1 MQGTTIIETMLTK
14 IEEEIK
20 QRLNA
25 ADVIADWDAAEE
37 EFCLDFLWHSICHTE
52 VVTRLL
58 TGNKRL
64 TT

>member
-25 ADVIADWDAAEE
+25 ADVIANWDAAEE
-37 EFCLDFLWHSICHTE
+37 ELCLEIFFSGTQYVIL
-52 VVTRLL
+52 RLSQGCL
-58 TGNKRL
+58 LATKG
-64 TT
+64 

>member
-25 ADVIADWDAAEE
+25 ADVIADWDATEE
-37 EFCLDFLWHSICHTE
+37 EFCLEIFFSGTQYVIL
-52 VVTRLL
+52 RLSQGCL
-58 TGNKRL
+58 LATKG
-64 TT
+64 

>member
-37 EFCLDFLWHSICHTE
+37 EFCLEIFFSGTQYVIL
-52 VVTRLL
+52 RLSQ
-58 TGNKRL
+58 GCNKRL

>member
-1 MQGTTIIETMLTK
+1 MLTK

-37 EFCLDFLWHSICHTE
+37 EFCLEIFFSGTQYVIL
-52 VVTRLL
+52 RLSQGCL
-58 TGNKRL
+58 LATKG
-64 TT
+64 